1 MYQFSR
7 SMYRELAKCV
17 VDEQSHGPVDGRAR
31 LLTACESAVERLAND
46 RHYFARPA
54 RTLFNDVRMLFP
66 LNKQMLAFWVIDR
79 HMRLAAEY
87 VDMQARVGNSLTGAP
102 LVCHATTRR
111 GTACQREP
119 LPGSRYCPS
128 HKHLDNELEAATL
141 SAA

>member
-7 SMYRELAKCV
+7 SMYRELADCV
-17 VDEQSHGPVDGRAR
+17 VADPARGAAAGKTR
-31 LLTACESAVERLAND
+31 LLVACESAVERLAND

-66 LNKQMLAFWVIDR
+66 LSKQMLAFSVIER

-87 VDMQARVGNSLTGAP
+87 VDTQAREGNSLTGAP

-128 HKHLDNELEAATL
+128 HKHLDNELEAT
-141 SAA
+141 AA

>member
-7 SMYRELAKCV
+7 SMYRELAGCV
-17 VDEQSHGPVDGRAR
+17 VVDSTRGGLAAGKAR
-31 LLTACESAVERLAND
+31 LLIACESAVERLAND

-66 LNKQMLAFWVIDR
+66 LNKQLVVYSVIER
-79 HMRLAAEY
+79 HMRLAADY
-87 VDMQARVGNSLTGAP
+87 VDIQARAGNSLTGAP
-102 LVCHATTRR
+102 LICHATTRR

-128 HKHLDNELEAATL
+128 HKHLDNELE
-141 SAA
+141 SAAA

>member
-7 SMYRELAKCV
+7 SMYRELADCV
-17 VDEQSHGPVDGRAR
+17 VGDQARAVSVGKTR
-31 LLTACESAVERLAND
+31 LLEACEAAVERLAND

-66 LNKQMLAFWVIDR
+66 LNKQMLAFSVIER

-87 VDMQARVGNSLTGAP
+87 VDTQAREGNSLTGAP

-111 GTACQREP
+111 GSACQREP

-128 HKHLDNELEAATL
+128 HKHLDNELEAT
-141 SAA
+141 AA

>member
-7 SMYRELAKCV
+7 SMYRELADCV
-17 VDEQSHGPVDGRAR
+17 AGDQGCGGIAAGKAR

-66 LNKQMLAFWVIDR
+66 LNKQTVVYSVIER
-79 HMRLAAEY
+79 HMRLAADY
-87 VDMQARVGNSLTGAP
+87 VDLQAREGNSLTGEP

-128 HKHLDNELEAATL
+128 HKHLDNELEAT
-141 SAA
+141 AA

>member
-7 SMYRELAKCV
+7 SMYRELADCV
-17 VDEQSHGPVDGRAR
+17 VADQARSLAAGKTR
-31 LLTACESAVERLAND
+31 LLLACEAAVERLAND

-66 LNKQMLAFWVIDR
+66 LSKQMMAFSVIER

-87 VDMQARVGNSLTGAP
+87 VDTQAREGNSLTGAP
-102 LVCHATTRR
+102 LICHATTRR

-128 HKHLDNELEAATL
+128 HKHLDNELE
-141 SAA
+141 SAAA

>member
-7 SMYRELAKCV
+7 SMYRELADCV
-17 VDEQSHGPVDGRAR
+17 ALDAAHGGVAVARAR
-31 LLTACESAVERLAND
+31 LLTACESAVERLASD

-66 LNKQMLAFWVIDR
+66 LSKQTLAYSVIER
-79 HMRLAAEY
+79 HMRLAADY
-87 VDMQARVGNSLTGAP
+87 VDLQARAGNSVTGAP
-102 LVCHATTRR
+102 LICHATTRR

-128 HKHLDNELEAATL
+128 HKHLDNELEAT
-141 SAA
+141 AA

>member
-7 SMYRELAKCV
+7 SMYRELAGCV
-17 VDEQSHGPVDGRAR
+17 VGDQARAVSAGKAR
-31 LLTACESAVERLAND
+31 LLEACESAVERLAND

-66 LNKQMLAFWVIDR
+66 LSKQMLAFSVIER

-87 VDMQARVGNSLTGAP
+87 VDTQAREGNSLTGAP

-111 GTACQREP
+111 GSACQREP

-128 HKHLDNELEAATL
+128 HKHLDNELE
-141 SAA
+141 SAAA

>member
-7 SMYRELAKCV
+7 SMYRELADCV
-17 VDEQSHGPVDGRAR
+17 VADQARSLGAGKTR
-31 LLTACESAVERLAND
+31 LLLACEAAVERLAND

-66 LNKQMLAFWVIDR
+66 LSKQMMAFSVIDR

-87 VDMQARVGNSLTGAP
+87 VDTQAREGNSLTGAP

-128 HKHLDNELEAATL
+128 HKHLDNELE
-141 SAA
+141 SAAA

>member
-7 SMYRELAKCV
+7 SMYRELADCV
-17 VDEQSHGPVDGRAR
+17 AADQARSSAAGKTR
-31 LLTACESAVERLAND
+31 LLLACEAAVERLAND

-66 LNKQMLAFWVIDR
+66 LSKQMMAFSVIER

-87 VDMQARVGNSLTGAP
+87 VDTQAREGNSLTGAP
-102 LVCHATTRR
+102 LICHATTRR

-128 HKHLDNELEAATL
+128 HKHLDNELE
-141 SAA
+141 SAAA

>member
-7 SMYRELAKCV
+7 SMYRELADCV
-17 VDEQSHGPVDGRAR
+17 VGDQARAVAVGKTR
-31 LLTACESAVERLAND
+31 LLEACESAVERLAND

-66 LNKQMLAFWVIDR
+66 LNKQMLAFSVIER

-87 VDMQARVGNSLTGAP
+87 VDTQARVGNSLTGTP

-111 GTACQREP
+111 GSACQREP

-128 HKHLDNELEAATL
+128 HKHLDNELEAT
-141 SAA
+141 AA